1 MAKLMETVF
10 IKSEPK
16 VDAAEA
22 TPLEGPFTESGW
34 GLWDEAVAK
43 LDEQIAAQNQPAGKQ
58 DDAAGK

>member
-1 MAKLMETVF
+1 MTKLMETVF
-10 IKSEPK
+10 IPTEPK

-34 GLWDEAVAK
+34 GLWDDAVAT
-43 LDEQIAAQNQPAGKQ
+43 LDERLAAQQQPAGKQ

>member
-34 GLWDEAVAK
+34 GLWDEAVADRK
-43 LDEQIAAQNQPAGKQ
+43 SVV
-58 DDAAGK
+58 